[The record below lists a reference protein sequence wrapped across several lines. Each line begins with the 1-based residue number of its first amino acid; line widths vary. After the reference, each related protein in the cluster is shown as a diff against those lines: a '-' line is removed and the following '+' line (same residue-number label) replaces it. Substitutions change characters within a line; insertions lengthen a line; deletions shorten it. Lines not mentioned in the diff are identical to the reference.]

1 MSHDDLRASL
11 DLARLAEKQSD
22 AIWVALSHLQRGQNL
37 DVLHAIEILKEA
49 QK

>member
-11 DLARLAEKQSD
+11 ELARQVDKQSD
-22 AIWVALSHLQRGQNL
+22 AIWVALSYLQRGQNL
-37 DVLHAIEILKEA
+37 DVVRAIEVLKEA